1 MTLKEPPMTPEHVAY
16 LTIGQ
21 AMPGTEHSQMFGKPC
36 FKIGGKAF
44 TCFFQNAMV
53 FKLTG
58 PAQAKAIALPGSVL
72 FDPSGTGRAMKEWV
86 QVTGQHQDQWPEF
99 AAAALAYVRPA

>member
-1 MTLKEPPMTPEHVAY
+1 MSENEADYIKVGSGIENAT
-16 LTIGQ
+16 Q
-21 AMPGTEHSQMFGKPC
+21 SQMFGKPC

-58 PAQAKAIALPGSVL
+58 DEHAQALMLDGSVL
-72 FDPSGTGRAMKEWV
+72 FDPSGKGRAMREWV
-86 QVTGQHQDQWPEF
+86 QVPVAHIAIWPQF
-99 AAAALAYVRPA
+99 AAAACSYVSG